1 MKKGA
6 PQTQSLI
13 AASEVS
19 LENLSSVWLDNQ
31 QVLEKLHISKRTL
44 QNLRSKNVIPYSKVG
59 KKCFY
64 NKTHVQEMMFRHFKG
79 R

>member
-1 MKKGA
+1 MKKGESN
-6 PQTQSLI
+6 THNLI

-64 NKTHVQEMMFRHFKG
+64 NETHVQEMMFRHFRG

>member
-1 MKKGA
+1 MKKGESN
-6 PQTQSLI
+6 THNLI

-31 QVLEKLHISKRTL
+31 QVLEMLHISKRTL

-59 KKCFY
+59 KNASTMKPMCR
-64 NKTHVQEMMFRHFKG
+64 K
-79 R
+79 